1 MYAIFCQKCGI
12 FGRSGDAAPTKAA
25 IVSVSQVHTHTPT
38 PSVQLEGLV
47 GAAFRCTLPKTK
59 AKINIFGRY
68 AYHLLP
74 TSLPSAVMPAT
85 LTFILVSLLLLKK
98 ESLRRPSLSVLTF
111 GFQ

>member
-1 MYAIFCQKCGI
+1 MQSFVKNAVF
-12 FGRSGDAAPTKAA
+12 SGAAGTQRLLRQPLCLLAKY
-25 IVSVSQVHTHTPT
+25 THTPT